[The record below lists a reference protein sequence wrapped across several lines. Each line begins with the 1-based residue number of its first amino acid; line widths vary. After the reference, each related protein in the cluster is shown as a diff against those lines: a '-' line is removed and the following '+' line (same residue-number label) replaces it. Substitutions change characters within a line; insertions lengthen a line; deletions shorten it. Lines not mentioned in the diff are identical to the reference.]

1 MAVSRNTEH
10 SHGPTF
16 WERLF
21 DQLTRYDVVLT
32 AIPLLFTIAAV
43 ASVAFTIPFHVTV
56 AIGAVLSLSLVFDAL
71 FFNPPIEQ
79 RR

>member
-10 SHGPTF
+10 SHEPAF

-32 AIPLLFTIAAV
+32 AIPVLFTLAAV
-43 ASVAFTIPFHVTV
+43 VSIAFTIPLHVTV
-56 AIGAVLSLSLVFDAL
+56 AGGAILSLSLVFDAL
-71 FFNPPIEQ
+71 FFNPPIEETP
-79 RR
+79 

>member
-10 SHGPTF
+10 SHELTF

-21 DQLTRYDVVLT
+21 DQLTRYDLVLT
-32 AIPLLFTIAAV
+32 AIPVLFTIAAV
-43 ASVAFTIPFHVTV
+43 VSILFAISFHVTV
-56 AIGAVLSLSLVFDAL
+56 AGGAVLSLTLVFDVL
-71 FFNPPIEQ
+71 FFNPPIEN

>member
-10 SHGPTF
+10 SHEPTF

-21 DQLTRYDVVLT
+21 DQLTRYDLVLT
-32 AIPLLFTIAAV
+32 AIPVLFTIAAV
-43 ASVAFTIPFHVTV
+43 VSILFAIPFHVTV
-56 AIGAVLSLSLVFDAL
+56 AGGAVLSLTLVFDVL
-71 FFNPPIEQ
+71 FFNPPIEN

>member
-32 AIPLLFTIAAV
+32 AIPVLFTIAAV
-43 ASVAFTIPFHVTV
+43 ASTIFTISFHAAV
-56 AIGAVLSLSLVFDAL
+56 AGGAILSLSLVFDVL
-71 FFNPPIEQ
+71 FFNPPIENTQ
-79 RR
+79 

>member
-10 SHGPTF
+10 GHGPTF

-32 AIPLLFTIAAV
+32 AIPVLFTIAAV
-43 ASVAFTIPFHVTV
+43 VSIVFTVPFHVTV
-56 AIGAVLSLSLVFDAL
+56 AGGAILSLSLVFDAL
-71 FFNPPIEQ
+71 FFNPPIENT
-79 RR
+79 R

>member
-10 SHGPTF
+10 SQQPTF

-21 DQLTRYDVVLT
+21 GQLTRYDIVLT
-32 AIPLLFTIAAV
+32 AIPLLFTVAAV
-43 ASVAFTIPFHVTV
+43 VSFAFTIPFH
-56 AIGAVLSLSLVFDAL
+56 GAVAGGAILSLSLVFDAL
-71 FFNPPIEQ
+71 FVNPPIEN

>member
-1 MAVSRNTEH
+1 MAVSRTTEH
-10 SHGPTF
+10 SHGSTF

-32 AIPLLFTIAAV
+32 AIPVLFTIAAV
-43 ASVAFTIPFHVTV
+43 VSVAFTIPFQV
-56 AIGAVLSLSLVFDAL
+56 AVAGGSILSLTLVFDAL
-71 FFNPPIEQ
+71 FFNPPIEN